1 MRITCK
7 LSSSFQDIEVSPDE
21 PLYILLEK
29 LNNCDKFAKLLF
41 KGETY
46 EINCMYSDI

>member
-7 LSSSFQDIEVSPDE
+7 IDSGTKDIEVSPDE
-21 PLYILLEK
+21 PLYILLKK
-29 LNNCDKFAKLLF
+29 LNICDKFTKFRF

-46 EINCMYSDI
+46 DMI

>member
-7 LSSSFQDIEVSPDE
+7 MYPDIKDIEVSPDE
-21 PLYILLEK
+21 PLYILLKK
-29 LNNCDKFAKLLF
+29 LNICDKFTKFRF

-46 EINCMYSDI
+46 DMI